1 MSLDES
7 ALQDDGGLKIWLGES
22 KFSSRREAARQ
33 NSSSDG
39 RLGERL
45 TELEKKSITKTL
57 SFIQPE
63 DRFLLPVFLKYR
75 SLLTGVSR
83 SETFE
88 SLVIKISLKW
98 PQIGV
103 TLYLTDPW
111 LERASLVLF
120 FLQSKT
126 LLLLVCFHLVPG
138 IWLLMQNFRV
148 KNARISSVLSRKT
161 WVVCDLDV
169 LQKSACRE
177 RETEVSVNRSRCV
190 FNPLIS
196 RWPRHKNSAWMRSGL

>member
-22 KFSSRREAARQ
+22 KFFSRREAARQ

-57 SFIQPE
+57 SFSQPE
-63 DRFLLPVFLKYR
+63 DRFLLPAFLKYR

-111 LERASLVLF
+111 LERASLVF
-120 FLQSKT
+120 F
-126 LLLLVCFHLVPG
+126 FFAE
-138 IWLLMQNFRV
+138 QN
-148 KNARISSVLSRKT
+148 SS
-161 WVVCDLDV
+161 
-169 LQKSACRE
+169 
-177 RETEVSVNRSRCV
+177 
-190 FNPLIS
+190 FIGLIS
-196 RWPRHKNSAWMRSGL
+196 LGSRNLTTYAKFPCQKRQD